1 MKSIITKILFKT
13 KNKSFKAGKKF
24 KSGYLCSISRKNSI
38 VLGNYFYM
46 GNFCSLSSNLI
57 VGDGVMLGSNVMFV
71 GGDHKIDLIE
81 VPFCLSGRDE
91 LKTTVIE
98 DNVWI
103 GSGSIIMHGVK
114 IESGCVIAAGS
125 VLTKSTGKNEIWG
138 GNPARFIRKRL

>member
-1 MKSIITKILFKT
+1 MKSTITRLLFKI

-24 KSGYLCSISRKNSI
+24 KSGYLCSISRKNSV
-38 VLGNYFYM
+38 VLGNNFYM

-57 VGDGVMLGSNVMFV
+57 VGDDVMLGSSVMFV
-71 GGDHKIDLIE
+71 GGDHKIDFIK
-81 VPFCLSGRDE
+81 VPLYLSGRDE

-103 GSGSIIMHGVK
+103 GSGAIILHGVK
-114 IESGCVIAAGS
+114 IESGSVIAAGS
-125 VLTKSTGKNEIWG
+125 VLTKSTGKDEIWA